1 MSNGHDPAD
10 TAPGPTSG
18 NGEALHDG
26 LHDGVHEGLHDGAP
40 PLLAGRSLT
49 QAGPALVLVHGRGG
63 SAEDMFGLAR
73 AIGRERFALIAPRA
87 RRASWYPYSFLAP
100 LASNEPWL
108 SSALDALGRAV
119 AKAVEHGV
127 PAERIVLL
135 GFSQG
140 ACLASEYVARNP
152 RRYGGLVALSGG
164 LIGPDGTPRD
174 YPGDLDG
181 TPVFLGCSDVD
192 PHIPVERVHETA
204 RVLQG
209 MGAALETRI
218 YRGMA
223 HTVAED
229 EIEAAR
235 ALLDAVP

>member
-1 MSNGHDPAD
+1 MTDGPERGDAAPA
-10 TAPGPTSG
+10 GSEG
-18 NGEALHDG
+18 NGGGVRDEVHEEVRGG
-26 LHDGVHEGLHDGAP
+26 LHESVP

-49 QAGPALVLVHGRGG
+49 EPGPAMILVHGRGG

-73 AIGRERFALIAPRA
+73 AIGRERFALVAPRA

-108 SSALDALGRAV
+108 TSALAALDAAV
-119 AKAVEHGV
+119 AKAAAHGV
-127 PAERIVLL
+127 PPEHLVLL

-164 LIGPDGTPRD
+164 LIGPEGTPRD
-174 YPGDLDG
+174 YPGDLEG

-192 PHIPVERVHETA
+192 PHIPVDRVHETA
-204 RVLQG
+204 RVLG
-209 MGAALETRI
+209 AMGGSVETRI

-223 HTVAED
+223 HTVSED

>member
-1 MSNGHDPAD
+1 MANQH
-10 TAPGPTSG
+10 
-18 NGEALHDG
+18 EAMHDG
-26 LHDGVHEGLHDGAP
+26 IP

-49 QAGPALVLVHGRGG
+49 EAGPALVLVHGRGG

-73 AIGRERFALIAPRA
+73 SIGRERFALIAPRA
-87 RRASWYPYSFLAP
+87 RRSSWYPYSFMAP

-108 SSALDALGRAV
+108 SSALTALDDAVGRAL
-119 AKAVEHGV
+119 AHGV
-127 PAERIVLL
+127 PADRVVLL

-140 ACLASEYVARNP
+140 ACLASEYVARTP
-152 RRYGGLVALSGG
+152 KRYGGLVVLSGG
-164 LIGPDGTPRD
+164 LIGPEGTPRD

-209 MGAALETRI
+209 MGAVVETRI

-223 HTVAED
+223 HTVSED

-235 ALLDAVP
+235 SLLDAVP